1 MYSTT
6 SNPCRRFRLNFDS
19 WLYHYV
25 YLDGCRMPISLEYMQ
40 LPDID
45 KDLRGAK
52 PVLFSSLR
60 RVWVAFSFV

>member
-1 MYSTT
+1 
-6 SNPCRRFRLNFDS
+6 
-19 WLYHYV
+19 
-25 YLDGCRMPISLEYMQ
+25 MPISLEYVQ